1 MSKATAIEYLDLVI
15 NDIESGAQYA
25 RDGEF
30 NPWDDSGWEAMRDL
44 LEEVRRYVLTQPDPG
59 LDL

>member
-1 MSKATAIEYLDLVI
+1 MSKATAIEYIDLVI

-25 RDGEF
+25 RDGEI
-30 NPWDDSGWEAMRDL
+30 NPWDDDAWEAMRDL